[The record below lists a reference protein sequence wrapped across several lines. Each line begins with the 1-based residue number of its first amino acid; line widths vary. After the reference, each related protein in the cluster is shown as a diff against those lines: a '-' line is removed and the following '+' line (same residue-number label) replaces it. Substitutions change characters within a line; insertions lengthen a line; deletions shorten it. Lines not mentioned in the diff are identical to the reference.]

1 MIIKLLFAPT
11 TCSRG
16 CGGGGGGMMITIAWS
31 SATSSRSIN
40 CFTIRSSWMSSS
52 RSNSAAVAK
61 QLQWRYHHRRWLSS
75 YSDSS
80 ATTSTA
86 TGPSGNKSSSPL
98 LQNMAYIAV
107 GSNMGDRFRN
117 IHQALELLSSPSSDI
132 HQVLDLLPYKPSSEE
147 ELEDNDDQIELQVT
161 RTSFLYETQP
171 MYFVDQPPFLNGA
184 IQVYTNLSPLQLLNK
199 CKLVEQILGRE
210 DSAVPMKGPRPIDLD
225 LLLYY
230 DNYKNNNITSPASIQ
245 HEDHELKI
253 PHPGMAEREFVL
265 QPMVE
270 LDPYAIIPDDSNNN
284 TTILEALQE
293 LKKEE
298 QQLNN
303 EENACVRVLPLPR
316 NRVLTFGRHQTI
328 IMGILNVT
336 PDSFSDGGKVCVA
349 ITICILYFKLFIKR
363 ACVTE
368 N

>member
-1 MIIKLLFAPT
+1 MITKLLFGPT

-16 CGGGGGGMMITIAWS
+16 CGGGGGGGMMITMAWS
-31 SATSSRSIN
+31 SATSSRSIR
-40 CFTIRSSWMSSS
+40 CFTIRSTWMSSK
-52 RSNSAAVAK
+52 SNAAAVAQQ
-61 QLQWRYHHRRWLSS
+61 QLQWRYHHRRWFSS
-75 YSDSS
+75 YSDND
-80 ATTSTA
+80 
-86 TGPSGNKSSSPL
+86 NKSSSPL

-132 HQVLDLLPYKPSSEE
+132 HRVLDLLPSKPSSEE
-147 ELEDNDDQIELQVT
+147 ELEDNDDQIEVQVT

-184 IQVYTNLSPLQLLNK
+184 IQIFTNLSPLQLLRK

-210 DSAVPMKGPRPIDLD
+210 DTVVPMKGPRPIDLD

-230 DNYKNNNITSPASIQ
+230 DNYKNSNSPISIQ
-245 HEDHELKI
+245 HGDHELII
-253 PHPGMAEREFVL
+253 PHPRMAEREFVL

-270 LDPYAIIPDDSNNN
+270 LDPFAIIPDDNNNN
-284 TTILEALQE
+284 TTVLEALQE
-293 LKKEE
+293 VKKEQE
-298 QQLNN
+298 QLDK

-316 NRVLTFGRHQTI
+316 NRVLTFGRYQTI

-349 ITICILYFKLFIKR
+349 FCILYFKLFIQR
-363 ACVTE
+363 VHVTE